1 MAQIIDG
8 RLLAQKIEEQ
18 IRQEVGK
25 MGIKPGLA
33 IILVSNDPASQI
45 YVDSKERA
53 CHRVG
58 FYFEEILLPR
68 EIGQE
73 KLIEIIKLL
82 NENPNFHG
90 ILVQLPLP
98 GHIDEIRVLSAIN
111 PKKDVDGFHFSN
123 LGRILVTKRNTP
135 DDALIPATAKAI
147 LLLLESTGVPIEGKK
162 AVVLGR
168 SNIVGKPVALLLLQK
183 NATIEICHSKTQN
196 IAAECLSADILI
208 AAIGKPLF
216 VTKEMVKEGTI
227 VIDVGIN
234 RIEDKFDPRGYH
246 IVGDVD
252 FENVKNKASFI
263 TPVPGGVGPMTIV
276 MLLENTLRIVKNP
289 DIV

>member
-33 IILVSNDPASQI
+33 IILVGNDPASQI

-53 CHRVG
+53 CRRVG

-196 IAAECLSADILI
+196 IAAECLLADILI

>member
-33 IILVSNDPASQI
+33 IILVGNDPASQI

>member
-33 IILVSNDPASQI
+33 IILVGNDPASQI
-45 YVDSKERA
+45 YVDSKEKA
-53 CHRVG
+53 CRRVG

-196 IAAECLSADILI
+196 IAAECLLADILI

>member
-33 IILVSNDPASQI
+33 IILVGNDPASQI

-196 IAAECLSADILI
+196 IAAECLLADILI

>member
-33 IILVSNDPASQI
+33 IILVGNDPASQI
-45 YVDSKERA
+45 YVDSKEKA
-53 CHRVG
+53 CRRVG

-90 ILVQLPLP
+90 ILVQIPLP

>member
-33 IILVSNDPASQI
+33 IILVGNDPASQI

-53 CHRVG
+53 CRRVG

>member
-33 IILVSNDPASQI
+33 IILVGNDPASQI
-45 YVDSKERA
+45 YVDSKEKA
-53 CHRVG
+53 CRRVG

>member
-33 IILVSNDPASQI
+33 IILVGNDPASQI
-45 YVDSKERA
+45 YVDSKEKA
-53 CHRVG
+53 CRRVG

-263 TPVPGGVGPMTIV
+263 APVPGGVGPMTIV